1 MKTRNYTTLKSISI
15 ALAVAAS
22 LTSAGANAGGHYG
35 HGGNTEV
42 LYQSRA
48 ANNAIPGYPSSVPAE
63 ASAQPQMVYVSQ
75 AYGPAIYSYP
85 HVGTEQAV
93 PLAFEYTD
101 TAYGQAIHSYDRPKV
116 EGEVRVLPILI
127 D

>member
-1 MKTRNYTTLKSISI
+1 MNAKDKNTLKSISLVA
-15 ALAVAAS
+15 ALAGLLAA
-22 LTSAGANAGGHYG
+22 GGVQAGGHYG

-42 LYQSRA
+42 LYQSKS
-48 ANNAIPGYPSSVPAE
+48 ANHAIHGYPSSVPAE
-63 ASAQPQMVYVSQ
+63 VSAEPQMVYVSQ
-75 AYGPAIYSYP
+75 AYGQAIYSYP

-101 TAYGQAIHSYDRPKV
+101 TAYGQAIHSYDRVKV
-116 EGEVRVLPILI
+116 EGEVKVLPLLV